1 MRFKF
6 KMGLTPHIQLYKTRH
21 QALLIPLISSTTL
34 YSPHSQ
40 EAKYSHQPLSLI
52 MRIPLVALG
61 AIASCLWPTAAL
73 PNDYANAANL
83 DARAGDVCKAVKVI
97 VRLLKA
103 NKATPF
109 CSSFLGIP
117 SAGTSTTTATA
128 FAETVETS
136 TTNVITEVPTYYTT
150 V

>member
-1 MRFKF
+1 MRV
-6 KMGLTPHIQLYKTRH
+6 
-21 QALLIPLISSTTL
+21 
-34 YSPHSQ
+34 
-40 EAKYSHQPLSLI
+40 
-52 MRIPLVALG
+52 PLVALG

-97 VRLLKA
+97 VTLLKA
-103 NKATPF
+103 KKATPF

-117 SAGTSTTTATA
+117 SARTSTTTATA
-128 FAETVETS
+128 FAEIVETS
-136 TTNVITEVPTYYTT
+136 TSNVITEVPTYYTT